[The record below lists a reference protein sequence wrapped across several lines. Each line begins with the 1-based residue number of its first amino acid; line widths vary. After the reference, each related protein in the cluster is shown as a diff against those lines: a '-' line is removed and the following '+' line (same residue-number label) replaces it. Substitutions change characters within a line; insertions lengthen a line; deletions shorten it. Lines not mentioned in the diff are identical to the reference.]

1 MGFSGRKWYQY
12 RYAPIYGWGKR
23 ANRVTDC
30 APLNTP
36 KTTTVLSSIRLNG
49 EKAFT
54 TYEGG
59 TTGKR
64 FVTYLR
70 EVLIPT
76 LKKGDIIVMD
86 NLRSHHVKEV
96 EELLRQ
102 NEIIPLYL
110 PPYSPDLNP
119 IEKMWSKMKSCLR
132 KWKVRIKEALPAA
145 VETALAQV
153 THDDVVGW
161 FQASNYC

>member
-1 MGFSGRKWYQY
+1 M
-12 RYAPIYGWGKR
+12 
-23 ANRVTDC
+23 
-30 APLNTP
+30 
-36 KTTTVLSSIRLNG
+36 SSIRLNG
-49 EKAFT
+49 EKVFT

-70 EVLIPT
+70 EVLISA
-76 LKKGDIIVMD
+76 LKKGDIVVMD

-102 NEIIPLYL
+102 NEITLLYL

-119 IEKMWSKMKSCLR
+119 IEKMWSKMKACLR
-132 KWKVRIKEALPAA
+132 KWKVRVRDALPAA
-145 VETALAQV
+145 VADALALV
-153 THDDVVGW
+153 TQDDVMGW
-161 FQASNYC
+161 FRASNYCR